1 MATTTHYLN
10 NGEDTWVF
18 NITGEAAELYK
29 VTRHGYCL
37 TVRSVTTRQE
47 AREFWT
53 TAFRLAPNFMAKG
66 SVMPAS
72 VDITKRLKDAI
83 DPNWAEAELALAQ
96 G

>member
-1 MATTTHYLN
+1 MATTTHTMN

-18 NITGEAAELYK
+18 TIAGEAATCVK
-29 VTRHGYCL
+29 VNSLGVIIREKEI
-37 TVRSVTTRQE
+37 TTREQ
-47 AREFWT
+47 AREYWA

-72 VDITKRLKDAI
+72 CDITNRLKDAI